1 MWVDCYPSQDTND
14 SEGGEIMNFPM
25 HTVDFRAYKCH
36 ECGVDDPSYDCLMCE
51 WFCSNCEVR
60 LEGEE
65 P

>member
-1 MWVDCYPSQDTND
+1 MR
-14 SEGGEIMNFPM
+14 GPM
-25 HTVDFRAYKCH
+25 HTVDFRPYKCQ